1 MTIVCTY
8 DVNEKKCP
16 KYMKI
21 LRKYLFHVQKSV
33 FEGNL
38 TPTQFKRLKEELK
51 KINGEGDSAFFYI
64 CYNEKQLYKY
74 DLDGNKITDLNVIVD

>member
-51 KINGEGDSAFFYI
+51 KINGEGDSVFFYI

>member
-38 TPTQFKRLKEELK
+38 TPTQFKRLKEDLK
-51 KINGEGDSAFFYI
+51 KINSEEDSVFFYI

-74 DLDGNKITDLNVIVD
+74 DLDGNKITDLNVIRD

>member
-51 KINGEGDSAFFYI
+51 KINREEESVFFYI

-74 DLDGNKITDLNVIVD
+74 DLVGNKITDLNVIRD

>member
-1 MTIVCTY
+1 MTIICTY
-8 DVNEKKCP
+8 DVKEKRCP

-38 TPTQFKRLKEELK
+38 TPKQFRCLKEELNRIK
-51 KINGEGDSAFFYI
+51 AEDDSVIFYI
-64 CYNEKQLYKY
+64 SYNEKQIYKY
-74 DLDGNKITDLNVIVD
+74 DLDGDLITDLNVIKE